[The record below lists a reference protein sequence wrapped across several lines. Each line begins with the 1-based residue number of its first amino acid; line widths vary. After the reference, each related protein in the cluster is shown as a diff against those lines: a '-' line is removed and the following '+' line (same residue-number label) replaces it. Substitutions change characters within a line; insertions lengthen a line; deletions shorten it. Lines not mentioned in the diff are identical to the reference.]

1 MTNLSIEALAR
12 RLGTGIWED
21 TSYFKTIPHFADCE
35 VAIRVSG
42 HSMYPRYCNGDIVVC
57 KRIHNHNYVPFG
69 EPHLVVME
77 DCYLL
82 KFIHPHPTDK
92 AMYLLRS
99 ANEKF
104 EPMEVKRADLL
115 EVYLVRGK
123 FELT

>member
-1 MTNLSIEALAR
+1 MYNLGMEAL
-12 RLGTGIWED
+12 D
-21 TSYFKTIPHFADCE
+21 TSYFTSIPHFADCQ

-42 HSMYPRYCNGDIVVC
+42 HSMYPRYGNGDIVVC
-57 KRIHNHNYVPFG
+57 KRIFNQDYVPYG
-69 EPHLVVME
+69 EPLLVVMS
-77 DCYLL
+77 DCCLL

-92 AMYLLRS
+92 TMYVLRS

-104 EPMEVKRADLL
+104 EPMEVKRSDIL